1 MKIALYILAT
11 FLETGLGIHIFAQAF
26 PKREYMGKKQIAAEV
41 VLISVL
47 ILVSYI
53 FSVFFFHGK
62 MKYIWEVLLGICFC
76 FILCIITSRRKVQG
90 KMKIEWGKYCFLSWS
105 VLLLTCQYWCSYYS
119 DLMLIVGN
127 IFPIIFIYVF
137 YQCSV
142 LQAYLWEISYLA
154 SISMTK
160 IIYITYMGIFEKRYF
175 KEFFLYPRQHTYQ
188 EVLYWLIIELVILL
202 LLKYIPVK
210 FILKEIF
217 KKYKIIVFIFT
228 IAEWQMLRLLVNS
241 GVGRAE
247 KRNFVGILIMTCVG
261 FFASSFVVLIS
272 FRKIENTEQK
282 IFEVRNETMQHQY
295 QELNES
301 YERYRH
307 LVHDEKHI
315 LCYLKECIHT
325 GKNQEALA
333 FIESSQKSIVDRSRS
348 FWTGI
353 TTLDFMLNIKKRKM
367 DTVNI
372 EFSLD
377 AKVSEIPMEDA
388 DFIVALGNLL
398 DNAIEAVEQCQKE
411 NRKIWMSIQNIN
423 EMFLMTLKNTCEA
436 QPVEKNNKFVTHK
449 KNADRHGLGVESV
462 RRIMEK
468 YQGEISFEYKSGFFE
483 VSIIITQ

>member
-1 MKIALYILAT
+1 MKIVLYILAT
-11 FLETGLGIHIFAQAF
+11 FLETGIGIHIFAQAF
-26 PKREYMGKKQIAAEV
+26 PKREYMGKKQIAAEGILV
-41 VLISVL
+41 IALM
-47 ILVSYI
+47 LVSYL
-53 FSVFFFHGK
+53 FAVFFFSGK
-62 MKYIWEVLLGICFC
+62 MKNIWDVLPGICFC
-76 FILCIITSRRKVQG
+76 FVLCVITCNRKEQD
-90 KMKIEWGKYCFLSWS
+90 KMKMEWGKCCFLAWS

-142 LQAYLWEISYLA
+142 LQAYLWEILYLA
-154 SISMTK
+154 SISMAK
-160 IIYITYMGIFEKRYF
+160 IIYIIYMGIFEKRYF

-188 EVLYWLIIELVILL
+188 EIIYWLIIELVILL
-202 LLKYIPVK
+202 LMKYIPAK
-210 FILKEIF
+210 FILKETL
-217 KKYKIIVFIFT
+217 KKYKKIVFIFT
-228 IAEWQMLRLLVNS
+228 IVEWEMLRLLVNS
-241 GVGRAE
+241 GIGRAE
-247 KRNFVGILIMTCVG
+247 KRNFAGILIM
-261 FFASSFVVLIS
+261 ASAGVLALSFIVLIS

-315 LCYLKECIHT
+315 LCYLKECIQT

-333 FIESSQKSIVDRSRS
+333 FIESSQKSIADRSRS

-367 DTVNI
+367 DSVHI
-372 EFSLD
+372 EFFLE

-398 DNAIEAVEQCQKE
+398 DNAIEAAEQCQKE

-423 EMFLMTLKNTCEA
+423 EMFLMNLKNTCETE
-436 QPVEKNNKFVTHK
+436 PIEKNNKFVTHK

-462 RRIMEK
+462 RRIMDK
-468 YQGEISFEYKSGFFE
+468 YQGEISFDYKNGFFE

>member
-1 MKIALYILAT
+1 
-11 FLETGLGIHIFAQAF
+11 
-26 PKREYMGKKQIAAEV
+26 
-41 VLISVL
+41 
-47 ILVSYI
+47 
-53 FSVFFFHGK
+53 
-62 MKYIWEVLLGICFC
+62 
-76 FILCIITSRRKVQG
+76 
-90 KMKIEWGKYCFLSWS
+90 
-105 VLLLTCQYWCSYYS
+105 
-119 DLMLIVGN
+119 
-127 IFPIIFIYVF
+127 
-137 YQCSV
+137 
-142 LQAYLWEISYLA
+142 
-154 SISMTK
+154 MTK

-188 EVLYWLIIELVILL
+188 EVIYWLIIELVILL
-202 LLKYIPVK
+202 LLKYIPV
-210 FILKEIF
+210 

-333 FIESSQKSIVDRSRS
+333 FIESSQKSIADRSRS

-372 EFSLD
+372 EFFLD

-388 DFIVALGNLL
+388 DFIVVLGNLL
-398 DNAIEAVEQCQKE
+398 DNAIEAAEQCRKE

-423 EMFLMTLKNTCEA
+423 EMFLMNLKNTCETE
-436 QPVEKNNKFVTHK
+436 PIEKNNKFVTHK
-449 KNADRHGLGVESV
+449 KNTERHCLGVESV
-462 RRIMEK
+462 RRIMGK
-468 YQGEISFEYKSGFFE
+468 YQGEISFEYKNGFFE

>member
-26 PKREYMGKKQIAAEV
+26 PKREYIGKKQAVMEGILVIA
-41 VLISVL
+41 L
-47 ILVSYI
+47 ILVSCS
-53 FSVFFFHGK
+53 FAVFFISGK
-62 MKYIWEVLLGICFC
+62 VDNIEDIFPLSCFGVV
-76 FILCIITSRRKVQG
+76 LCIIICGLKVHG
-90 KMKIEWGKYCFLSWS
+90 KMKIEWGKYCFLAWS

-119 DLMLIVGN
+119 DLTLIVGN
-127 IFPIIFIYVF
+127 IFPIIFVYVF

-142 LQAYLWEISYLA
+142 LQAYLWDVLYLV
-154 SISMTK
+154 SISMAKT
-160 IIYITYMGIFEKRYF
+160 IYITYMGIFEKRYF
-175 KEFFLYPRQHTYQ
+175 REFFLYPRQHTYQ
-188 EVLYWLIIELVILL
+188 EIIYWLIIELIILL

-210 FILKEIF
+210 FILKEILE
-217 KKYKIIVFIFT
+217 KYKRIVFIF
-228 IAEWQMLRLLVNS
+228 IIVEWEMLRLVVNS
-241 GVGRAE
+241 GIGRAE
-247 KRNFVGILIMTCVG
+247 RRNFAGILIMVSTGVL
-261 FFASSFVVLIS
+261 ALSLIVLIS

-295 QELNES
+295 QELNEA

-315 LCYLKECIHT
+315 LCYLKECLET
-325 GKNQEALA
+325 GKDKEALA
-333 FIESSQKSIVDRSRS
+333 FIESSQKNIADRSRS

-367 DTVNI
+367 DSVNI
-372 EFSLD
+372 EFFLD

-388 DFIVALGNLL
+388 DFIVTLGNLL
-398 DNAIEAVEQCQKE
+398 DNAIEAAEQCPKE

-423 EMFLMTLKNTCEA
+423 EMFLMNLKNTCKT

-449 KNADRHGLGVESV
+449 DNADKHGLGVESA
-462 RRIMEK
+462 RRIMGK
-468 YQGEISFEYKSGFFE
+468 YQGEISFDYKNGFFE